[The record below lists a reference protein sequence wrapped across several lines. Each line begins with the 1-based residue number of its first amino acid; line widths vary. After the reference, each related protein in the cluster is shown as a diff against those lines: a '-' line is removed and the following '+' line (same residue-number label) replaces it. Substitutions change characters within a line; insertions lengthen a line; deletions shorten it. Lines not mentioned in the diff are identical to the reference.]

1 MRIAASMMRLL
12 GSTIP
17 PSHGGGPPEAVQTR
31 FRRRPTSPPRISPV
45 EPSNLIIDAAI
56 RMDAFLQNRSRSPLI
71 DEMLDVEA
79 VDEIAGTVDLGV
91 NDNSL
96 HARTFLPF
104 FWQQSQK
111 DGGKSTRFNQPHKAR
126 DRALRIS
133 AIHSSLRLPCTR
145 LPTRVEITRC
155 SRSRERTKEEIVDC
169 ASCAFSVIWL
179 THIPTSSEKARR
191 LIAISDM

>member
-1 MRIAASMMRLL
+1 MAAARPKPFRP
-12 GSTIP
+12 GSDDD
-17 PSHGGGPPEAVQTR
+17 
-31 FRRRPTSPPRISPV
+31 SPPRRGSAPSSPA
-45 EPSNLIIDAAI
+45 PSSSTPRFAWMPSSKTEAG
-56 RMDAFLQNRSRSPLI
+56 RPLI

-133 AIHSSLRLPCTR
+133 AIHSSLLLPCTR

-179 THIPTSSEKARR
+179 TQIPTSSEKARR
-191 LIAISDM
+191 LIDISDM